1 MHMELA
7 QLVQQNRSE
16 ILSICQRHGV
26 TRVFVFGSVVHG
38 TAGLDSDLD
47 LLLERAQSPAGAPLR
62 TRWWPGGLVLELE
75 RLLDRK
81 VDVVTEAGLHPLIR
95 AAVLREARD
104 I

>member
-1 MHMELA
+1 MELA
-7 QLVQQNRSE
+7 QLVREKRDS
-16 ILSICQRHGV
+16 ILRICQRHGV
-26 TRVFVFGSVVHG
+26 SRVRVFGSVVHG

-47 LLLERAQSPAGAPLR
+47 LLLDRAQSPGGETLR

-95 AAVLREARD
+95 AAVLKEAREL
-104 I
+104 